1 MNAPTPS
8 SRRHVASPADSAAHA
23 PALVS
28 LARDARAAAN
38 DDAVTAVSEHAVN
51 PLWMITQTHCRRH
64 DLTSCTM
71 HCHNPA
77 LG

>member
-23 PALVS
+23 SALVS

-38 DDAVTAVSEHAVN
+38 DGTVTAVPEQAVN
-51 PLWMITQTHCRRH
+51 PLWMITA
-64 DLTSCTM
+64 
-71 HCHNPA
+71 A
-77 LG
+77 LALFLGAMAILIAAS